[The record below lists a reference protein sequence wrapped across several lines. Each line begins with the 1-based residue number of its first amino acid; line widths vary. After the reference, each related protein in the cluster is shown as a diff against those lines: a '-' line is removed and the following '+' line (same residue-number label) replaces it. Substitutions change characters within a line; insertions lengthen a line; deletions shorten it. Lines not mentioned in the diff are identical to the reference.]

1 MRLVWRA
8 KARRDF
14 DSIVD
19 YIAKRNPAAA
29 ERLEALIQ
37 RSVELLVSHPFMHR
51 VGRIPETREAVV
63 HPNYIVVYRIEN
75 DVITII
81 AVLHTRQDYP

>member
-29 ERLEALIQ
+29 ERLEALVQ

-51 VGRIPETREAVV
+51 AGRISETREAVV
-63 HPNYIVVYRIEN
+63 NPNYIVVYRVQN

-81 AVLHTRQDYP
+81 AVVHTRQDYP

>member
-29 ERLEALIQ
+29 ERFEDLIE
-37 RSVELLVSHPFMHR
+37 RSVETLVSHPFMHR
-51 VGRIPETREAVV
+51 PGRIPQTREAVV
-63 HPNYIVVYRIEN
+63 HPNYIVVYRVQN

-81 AVLHTRQDYP
+81 AVLHTRQSYP